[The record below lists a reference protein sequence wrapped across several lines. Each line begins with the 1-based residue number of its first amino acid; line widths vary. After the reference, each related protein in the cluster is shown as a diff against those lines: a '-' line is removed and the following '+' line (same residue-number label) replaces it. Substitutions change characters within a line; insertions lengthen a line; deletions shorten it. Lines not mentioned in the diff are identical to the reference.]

1 MFFYLASQRGL
12 VFVCRFLLR
21 RFDFFQNLAVFD
33 RRPLGVTAEYF
44 LPGFQN
50 LLNADPFLMKRI
62 PGAKL
67 FAVISQ
73 QRHHVYA
80 DLALFAFFLF
90 GRQQHFHLFG
100 RRHPS
105 QRLRNLL
112 RRNDAFAQVQFHNV
126 NAGKIDSGKVNPAQI
141 NVFQIDF
148 RQIKQHQIHLAEI
161 ELMRIIF
168 RQILHQFLQILQSK
182 FIDFNIQQNGVL
194 NINVCQFDLVKF
206 GAGQIRADE
215 LRAGKHRS
223 GKVCAAQIGTA

>member
-1 MFFYLASQRGL
+1 MFLYLTPQRGL
-12 VFVCRFLLR
+12 VFVRRFLLR
-21 RFDFFQNLAVFD
+21 RFDLFQNLAVFD
-33 RRPLGVTAEYF
+33 RRPLSVAAEYF
-44 LPGFQN
+44 LAGFQN
-50 LLNADPFLMKRI
+50 LLNADSFLMKRV
-62 PGAKL
+62 PSAKL
-67 FAVISQ
+67 FTVVPQ

-100 RRHPS
+100 RRHPA

-112 RRNDAFAQVQFHNV
+112 RRNNALAQVQLHNV
-126 NAGKIDSGKVNPAQI
+126 DAGKINSGKVNPSQI
-141 NVFQIDF
+141 NIFQIDF
-148 RQIKQHQIHLAEI
+148 RQIKQHQIHFAEI

-206 GAGQIRADE
+206 GAGQIRADK
-215 LRAGKHRS
+215 LRTGKYRT
-223 GKVCAAQIGTA
+223 GKVCAAQISTA